1 MKSFKNFNEAYS
13 SAERKAHSGK
23 STRSVRQNVD
33 ALKKGLKAVGDYLA
47 PPASRSNEP
56 TVRSGE
62 RDKNTGFGYVPSRD
76 KKGERY
82 DKTGTPAP
90 AKLDKGTRG
99 ETMPSN
105 PQFKGVGARTKP
117 KTDKKRKSDDGGGR
131 GSGGDRSAP
140 PKSKKRSAKDD
151 PRNAKYNAMRS
162 DLAKSTF
169 KTKKDRDGATKATEK
184 VGMDAWAKA
193 NPKLAAAKKKRDAT
207 RGTSKSDN
215 PLMKKYIKDRESRG
229 ERLQKISKQA
239 KADTIANS
247 PNAASINKKQTERQ
261 ASVDK
266 AIKSVNAPKTPEASA
281 KTPTPALA
289 NKGSGRSG
297 GFGTGTFG
305 GGMPSNPP
313 VRAKTPAPAAA
324 PAPPTVKVG
333 DKVGYSKG
341 GEVKKKTK
349 KESFLGFGEYLA
361 EKKTKIKL
369 NPKKE
374 DMLEKT
380 MKPEKG
386 EDCHCDHTKNEKKKR
401 KEDTDHT
408 EGTPEVSN
416 ESINQEVLAYVSQE
430 EVSEESH
437 QESYETETDLTEALP
452 GSTNVSYYDSKKDF
466 KKAFKSNPGA
476 FKSALPSTGGRPG
489 GTIPRGRPGLYTG
502 KDAYKPM
509 PAFQQKMMYK
519 SGLGQKL
526 MGGDNK
532 KGFWSATMKANNAQV
547 GSPSSATSG
556 PKKSGGGSNS
566 KPASTMNANR
576 PGFDSKGRANK
587 SEKDKLSGKK
597 TSYSGFTETK
607 KLKSFG
613 SISSMNEEQLDEI
626 FGAIAKA
633 VGSIF
638 KGAKK
643 VVQPKPQQQPQAQQQ
658 QKPSDAQRFASLS
671 APSQSVGKLSAG
683 PVKVN
688 PSSTADAASQAI
700 DKVSTPTPKPVDP
713 KLDKPEKTK
722 SEKKKKAED
731 EKLKGKSA
739 AMTKEEIELDER
751 TRYAKETG
759 KSAKTGRESKRGGR
773 GAPSGAVAAV
783 MADIT
788 KRYGKGAIA
797 GTGQQSK
804 KKKGEKKE
812 GEGGKYQKMADR
824 KKKTAD
830 DAKKRGFKSSQ
841 DYVNTMARYGGKDNY
856 DRGRGLGT

>member
-1 MKSFKNFNEAYS
+1 MKSFKNFYESAAGES
-13 SAERKAHSGK
+13 SGRDTAAAKKKTPKDYDPVGDIKKAAAAVRDFVNPPRSKSNDPVVRAGGSYTGRGGAPVMPGQSKTGERK
-23 STRSVRQNVD
+23 T
-33 ALKKGLKAVGDYLA
+33 KKK
-47 PPASRSNEP
+47 SRSANLPADYKE
-56 TVRSGE
+56 TE
-62 RDKNTGFGYVPSRD
+62 RAAFDKASKS
-76 KKGERY
+76 KK
-82 DKTGTPAP
+82 T
-90 AKLDKGTRG
+90 
-99 ETMPSN
+99 
-105 PQFKGVGARTKP
+105 
-117 KTDKKRKSDDGGGR
+117 DGGG
-131 GSGGDRSAP
+131 GGGGDRTAPPSAP

-162 DLAKSTF
+162 DLAKSAF

-266 AIKSVNAPKTPEASA
+266 AIKSVNTPRTPEASA
-281 KTPTPALA
+281 KTPTKALA

-297 GFGTGTFG
+297 GFGAGTYG
-305 GGMPSNPP
+305 SGMPSNPP
-313 VRAKTPAPAAA
+313 VRAKTPAPA
-324 PAPPTVKVG
+324 PATALGTVKVG

-361 EKKTKIKL
+361 EKKTKIKI

-430 EVSEESH
+430 EVSEEGY
-437 QESYETETDLTEALP
+437 QEGYQTETDLTEGEQLDELSDNMLKAIYP
-452 GSTNVSYYDSKKDF
+452 KGMSKGLKQ
-466 KKAFKSNPGA
+466 
-476 FKSALPSTGGRPG
+476 
-489 GTIPRGRPGLYTG
+489 TI
-502 KDAYKPM
+502 KP
-509 PAFQQKMMYK
+509 
-519 SGLGQKL
+519 
-526 MGGDNK
+526 
-532 KGFWSATMKANNAQV
+532 
-547 GSPSSATSG
+547 
-556 PKKSGGGSNS
+556 GGSNALGVKNDATS
-566 KPASTMNANR
+566 AGGGKFYTNNARLLARAPAQYVRGKVPEPSPSANTPAPKPEPAKPAAPKPNPIQANR
-576 PGFDSKGRANK
+576 PGFDSKGIETNK
-587 SEKDKLSGKK
+587 KVQNAKLAGKKASDISKAQKDKLSGKK
-597 TSYSGFTETK
+597 SSYSGFTETK

-626 FGAIAKA
+626 FGSIAKA

-658 QKPSDAQRFASLS
+658 QKPSAAQRFASLS

-688 PSSTADAASQAI
+688 PSSTANAASQAI
-700 DKVSTPTPKPVDP
+700 DKVSTPTPKAVDP
-713 KLDKPEKTK
+713 KLDKPEKK
-722 SEKKKKAED
+722 KPEKKKKAED
-731 EKLKGKSA
+731 EKLKGKSV

-788 KRYGKGAIA
+788 KRYGKGAIV